1 MNKYG
6 IKVGDRFLLPFRYVY
21 DRNCCPTEN
30 NDFAIVKQR
39 CETRVEVFCDQNEQ
53 FVYYDWIVTDYCP
66 VFTVVGFLKSD
77 RYEDVVYVKYKNNSE
92 TFMCQMLTEFV
103 CKNGTRMNESD
114 LKDYKN
120 S

>member
-6 IKVGDRFLLPFRYVY
+6 IEVGDRFLLPFKYVTT
-21 DRNCCPTEN
+21 RNCPTEN
-30 NDFAIVKQR
+30 DDFAIVKQR

-92 TFMCQMLTEFV
+92 TFMCQMLAEFI
-103 CKNGTRMNESD
+103 CTNGTRINESD